1 MQEFFTFLLQ
11 FAAVTVYLIFIIFFT
26 FGLIQGYLKE
36 KKEAFGPAHPEILD
50 AIRELER
57 KFDAAFTADD

>member
-36 KKEAFGPAHPEILD
+36 KKEAFGPAHQEVLD
-50 AIRELER
+50 TIRKLEE